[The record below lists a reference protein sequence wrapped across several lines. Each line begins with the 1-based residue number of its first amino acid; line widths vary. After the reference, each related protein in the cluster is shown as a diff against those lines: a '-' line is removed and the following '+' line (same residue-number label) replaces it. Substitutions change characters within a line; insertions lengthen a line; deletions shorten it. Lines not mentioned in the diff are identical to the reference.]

1 MGAGSEA
8 QIPPELIQQAYQQL
22 QQEQAEAKQRQATRR
37 QQLKLGGAI
46 ATTVT
51 LLGTLWFGGTYNHLN
66 AAKSTVEGKWAQ
78 VENQLQ
84 RRADLIPQL
93 TQIAQSYTSTEK
105 EMIQE
110 LTRARAFP
118 GRDDGA
124 ATSGKWGD
132 AGCDSLRPACGHRKL
147 PNHRHSQSLSPV
159 QRIIYQPPVRNCWD

>member
-1 MGAGSEA
+1 MDAGSEA
-8 QIPPELIQQAYQQL
+8 NIPPELIQKAYQQL
-22 QQEQAEAKQRQATRR
+22 QQEEAEAKQLQVKRR

-93 TQIAQSYTSTEK
+93 TQMAQSSSTEK

-124 ATSGKWGD
+124 AASGKWGD
-132 AGCDSLRPACGHRKL
+132 AGCDGRRPVGDHRKL